1 LSSSDPV
8 RYLQASGAAECAGHA
23 LSVLD
28 TPLSVLDKRGRRAG
42 RENAPPDGL
51 DRVLDRQDFVVEP
64 AHGLEPF

>member
-1 LSSSDPV
+1 
-8 RYLQASGAAECAGHA
+8 
-23 LSVLD
+23 VLD
-28 TPLSVLDKRGRRAG
+28 TPLTLLDTRRRRAG